1 MNKDTY
7 CLIEHYMLE
16 CMGDSAHNKDHI
28 YRVLYNA
35 LDIATAE
42 KNVDYDVLIC
52 ACLLHDIGRKEQF
65 ENPKLCHAMV
75 GGEKAY
81 NFLID
86 NQFDSIFA
94 EKVKHCIQTHRYRQ
108 NNTPQSLEVKILFDA
123 DKLDATGTLGIARTL
138 FYKGTVGE
146 PLYSILPNGRISDGT
161 DDEKPSFFQEYKFKL
176 EKLYNRFYTVRGNE
190 IAKERQKTA
199 VSFYNAMLK
208 EVSDSYDRGLCL
220 LEKQLSHTEIWDAYD
235 ENFNLIEGVTL
246 KRGEKIDDGV
256 YHLVCDII
264 VRHTDGDYLIMQRDA
279 RKHYGGMWEAT
290 AGGSA
295 FAGESPLQCAAR
307 ELFEE
312 TGIHTD
318 TLTEVGRVVD
328 NEYHSAYVEYLCVT
342 DCDKD
347 SIKLQD
353 GETSDFRWVD
363 KDTLLNMKNDEL
375 ITERMEL
382 FIDELKG

>member
-7 CLIEHYMLE
+7 CLLEHYMLE
-16 CMGDSAHNKDHI
+16 CMGDSAHDKDHI

-35 LDIATAE
+35 IDIAEAE
-42 KNVDYDVLIC
+42 QNVDYDVLIC

-81 NFLID
+81 CFLID
-86 NQFDSIFA
+86 NHFDKDFA
-94 EKVKHCIQTHRYRQ
+94 DKVKHCIQTHRYRQ
-108 NNTPQSLEVKILFDA
+108 NNPPQSLEAKILFDA
-123 DKLDATGTLGIARTL
+123 DKIDATGAVGIARTL

-146 PLYSILPNGRISDGT
+146 PLYSLLPDGRVSDGT
-161 DDEKPSFFQEYKFKL
+161 DDEKPSFFQEYKYKL
-176 EKLYNRFYTVRGNE
+176 EKLYNRFYTKRENE

-199 VSFYNAMLK
+199 VAFYKAMLK

-220 LEKQLSHTEIWDAYD
+220 LGKQLNHSEILDAYD
-235 ENFNLIEGVTL
+235 ENFNFIEGVTL
-246 KRGEKIDDGV
+246 KRGEKISDGV

-279 RKHYGGMWEAT
+279 RKHYGSMWEAS

-312 TGIHTD
+312 TGIRTD

-328 NEYHSAYVEYLCVT
+328 NECHSAYVEYLCVT

-347 SIKLQD
+347 SVKLQD

-375 ITERMEL
+375 ITERMQL